1 MNPMDIFSPGSG
13 MEGLIIGLAGLA
25 AFINVFL
32 LYRVMLERDPRG
44 PRIKAVNE
52 RIRELREGIARP
64 RARRQIRQTKSI
76 GVIRQVVASLHL
88 LRTRGAQKVTLK
100 LMRAGWRSRDALN
113 IYFFLK
119 LSLPFAFGVAALI
132 LLYVVEIVDLEPTMR
147 MMVALGAV
155 VIGAYA
161 PEMAVHHVTS
171 KRRVLLQKGLPDMLD
186 LMVICAE
193 SGQSLDGAM
202 SRVARELGVSHPEL
216 AEELQITSAE
226 LGLLPDRRQ
235 ALENLSQRTDL
246 PGIRAIVNTLF
257 QSEKYGTP
265 LSQSLRVLAA
275 EFRNDRMMKAETKA
289 ARLPAILTV
298 PMILFILPP
307 LFIVLIGPAAL
318 KAIDNFA
325 RAGY

>member
-1 MNPMDIFSPGSG
+1 MNPMDLFSPDTG
-13 MEGLIIGLAGLA
+13 MEGLIVGLAGLA

-52 RIRELREGIARP
+52 RMRELREGITRP
-64 RARRQIRQTKSI
+64 RARRQNRRVKSI
-76 GVIRQVVASLHL
+76 GAIRQVVASMHL
-88 LRTRGAQKVTLK
+88 LRTREAKKVALK

-113 IYFFLK
+113 VYFFLK
-119 LSLPFAFGVAALI
+119 LSLPFAFGIAALVV
-132 LLYVVEIVDLEPTMR
+132 LYVVKMFDLEPTMR
-147 MMVALGAV
+147 MMMALAAV

-161 PEMAVHHVTS
+161 PEVVVHHVTS
-171 KRRVLLQKGLPDMLD
+171 KRRKVLQKGLPDTLD
-186 LMVICAE
+186 LLVICAE
-193 SGQSLDGAM
+193 SGQSLDSAL

-216 AEELQITSAE
+216 AEELHITSVE

-246 PGIRAIVNTLF
+246 PGIRAVVNTLF

-265 LSQSLRVLAA
+265 LSKSLRVLAT
-275 EFRNDRMMKAETKA
+275 EFRNDRMMKAEAKA

-307 LFIVLIGPAAL
+307 LFIVLIGPAVI

-325 RAGY
+325 RIG